1 MCRAGGGGVAGQ
13 RVDSG
18 ATEEIEPL
26 PPELPAALAHA
37 AAFPEDPSAQ
47 AGVRTLQ
54 THISHLFLTAERV
67 YKLRKAVRPG
77 FLDFGTCTARN
88 ADALRELTLN
98 RRLAPDVYLGL
109 APVWIDGARAALG
122 TVAEQLSAGRDDS
135 DPPEHCVVMRRLPEG
150 RDALS
155 LLRAGRLLPRHLDE
169 TARSLGRFHAQV
181 RLGTPAPFSEEEWL
195 GRVERRALAAIPPLP
210 GGAEL
215 RDAFRSFLSEH
226 AADFEARRLAGRA
239 VDAHGDLHLEHI
251 WFERDDAPPLFIDC
265 LEFSDDLRRIDAA
278 SEVAFLSMDLEYRER
293 HDLGERF
300 LRRYASESDDFDLY
314 SVVDFFASY
323 RATVRS
329 LVAALAADDA
339 ELPEKRRRGAAGSAQ
354 RHLAL
359 AERRLARTAAGALVL
374 VCGVVGTGK
383 SSAAE
388 VAAEALD
395 GVLISSDRVRK
406 RMFGL
411 APDEHAHFGDY
422 EGIYTP
428 ERSERVYRGLLGRA
442 EPVITS
448 GRVAILDGAHA
459 LSAER
464 ENALEFARARG
475 VSVRILETRCAEETT
490 LERLGR
496 RERAGTD
503 PSDAGPSFYS
513 RSAADFEPVR
523 AVEGVDHLVVST
535 DEQDWRT
542 KLRDVLRTS

>member
-1 MCRAGGGGVAGQ
+1 ME
-13 RVDSG
+13 SG

-26 PPELPAALAHA
+26 PPELPAALARA
-37 AAFPEDPSAQ
+37 SAYPEDPGART
-47 AGVRTLQ
+47 GVATLQ
-54 THISHLFLTAERV
+54 THISHLFLTAGRV

-77 FLDFGTCTARN
+77 FLDFGTRKARN
-88 ADALRELTLN
+88 ADALREIELN

-109 APVWIDGARAALG
+109 SPVWTDGGRALLG
-122 TVAEQLSAGRDDS
+122 PVSAQLSAGRDDS

-155 LLRAGRLLPRHLDE
+155 LLRGGLLLDRHMDE
-169 TARSLGRFHAQV
+169 IARSLCRFHEQV

-195 GRVERRALAAIPPLP
+195 GRIERRALAAIPPLL

-215 RDAFRSFLSEH
+215 RGAVRSFLSEH
-226 AADFEARRLAGRA
+226 AARFEARRLAGRA

-300 LRRYASESDDFDLY
+300 LRRYVSESDDFDLY
-314 SVVDFFASY
+314 AVVDFFASY
-323 RATVRS
+323 RAAVRA

-339 ELPEKRRRGAAGSAQ
+339 ELSNERRRGAAGSAT

-359 AERRLARTAAGALVL
+359 AKSRLARTGVGELVL
-374 VCGVVGTGK
+374 MCGIVGTGK

-388 VAAEALD
+388 VAAEALE
-395 GVLISSDRVRK
+395 GIMISSDRVRK
-406 RMFGL
+406 RLFGL
-411 APDEHAHFGDY
+411 APDEHTHFGDY
-422 EGIYTP
+422 EGVYTP
-428 ERSERVYRGLLGRA
+428 ERRERVYRGLLERA
-442 EPVITS
+442 EPVIAS
-448 GRVAILDGAHA
+448 GRIAILDAAHS

-464 ENALEFARARG
+464 EDAIEFARARG
-475 VSVRILETRCAEETT
+475 VSVRVLETRSAEQTT

-496 RERAGTD
+496 RERAGSD

-523 AVEGVDHLVVST
+523 AMQGVDHLIVRT
-535 DEQDWRT
+535 DEAEWRAR
-542 KLRDVLRTS
+542 LREALGGL